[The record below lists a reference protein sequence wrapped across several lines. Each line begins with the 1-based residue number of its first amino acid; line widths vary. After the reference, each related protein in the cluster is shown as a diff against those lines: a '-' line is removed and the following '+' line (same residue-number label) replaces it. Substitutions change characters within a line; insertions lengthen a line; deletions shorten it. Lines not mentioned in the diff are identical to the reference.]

1 VNPYTSQ
8 SFMLTVN
15 EAPVI
20 TSADATTFTVG
31 AEGSFQLTASG
42 VPDPTFY
49 EVGPLPIGVTLSAD
63 GLLSGTPATGSGGVY
78 PIEVNATNDVA
89 PVASQSFT
97 LTVDA
102 PPVITSADATTFT
115 VGTMGSLQMTASGT
129 PGPTFSET
137 GPLPTGV
144 TLTTQGLL
152 SGTPAAGTVGIY
164 MVTVNATNTV
174 APDANQTFTLMVNEA
189 PTITSVASTT
199 FTVGTTGSFQV
210 TATGGPDPTFSE
222 TGVLPTGVT
231 LTGDGLLSG
240 RPAASTGGSY
250 PITIHAGNGVDPD
263 ASQTF
268 TLTVDQAPVIT
279 SADAT
284 SFTLGTVG
292 SFQVTASGTPSPTY
306 SETGD
311 LPNGVT
317 LTTAG
322 LLSGTPA
329 TGTGGDYTV
338 TISGANGVAPGTTQT
353 FTLTVTLNPVITS
366 VDATTFT
373 LGTAGSFRVTATGS
387 PTFSET
393 GALPSGVALASDGDL
408 SGTPGVGTT
417 GTYPLTITASSAVLP
432 NGTQHFTLTVDQR
445 PAITSVDGTTFT
457 VGSAGS
463 FQVTG
468 TGTPGPTFSEAGA
481 LPSGVS
487 LTAAGLLSGTPATG
501 SAGSYPLTISA
512 SNGLATGATQ
522 SFTLSV
528 DNSAV
533 IPPVAGSGY
542 WMVASDGGIFSFG
555 SAKFYGSMG
564 GTALNKPIVGMVA
577 TPNGQGY
584 WMVAS
589 DGGIFSFGSA
599 KFYGSMGGKPLN
611 QPIVGLL
618 PSAGGGG
625 NGEVASDGGLFSF
638 GDFSFF
644 GSMGGQH
651 LNEPI
656 VGAASS

>member
-1 VNPYTSQ
+1 
-8 SFMLTVN
+8 
-15 EAPVI
+15 
-20 TSADATTFTVG
+20 
-31 AEGSFQLTASG
+31 
-42 VPDPTFY
+42 
-49 EVGPLPIGVTLSAD
+49 
-63 GLLSGTPATGSGGVY
+63 
-78 PIEVNATNDVA
+78 
-89 PVASQSFT
+89 
-97 LTVDA
+97 
-102 PPVITSADATTFT
+102 
-115 VGTMGSLQMTASGT
+115 
-129 PGPTFSET
+129 
-137 GPLPTGV
+137 
-144 TLTTQGLL
+144 
-152 SGTPAAGTVGIY
+152 
-164 MVTVNATNTV
+164 
-174 APDANQTFTLMVNEA
+174 
-189 PTITSVASTT
+189 
-199 FTVGTTGSFQV
+199 
-210 TATGGPDPTFSE
+210 
-222 TGVLPTGVT
+222 
-231 LTGDGLLSG
+231 
-240 RPAASTGGSY
+240 
-250 PITIHAGNGVDPD
+250 
-263 ASQTF
+263 
-268 TLTVDQAPVIT
+268 
-279 SADAT
+279 
-284 SFTLGTVG
+284 
-292 SFQVTASGTPSPTY
+292 
-306 SETGD
+306 
-311 LPNGVT
+311 
-317 LTTAG
+317 
-322 LLSGTPA
+322 
-329 TGTGGDYTV
+329 
-338 TISGANGVAPGTTQT
+338 
-353 FTLTVTLNPVITS
+353 
-366 VDATTFT
+366 

-487 LTAAGLLSGTPATG
+487 LTAAGLLSGTPAIG